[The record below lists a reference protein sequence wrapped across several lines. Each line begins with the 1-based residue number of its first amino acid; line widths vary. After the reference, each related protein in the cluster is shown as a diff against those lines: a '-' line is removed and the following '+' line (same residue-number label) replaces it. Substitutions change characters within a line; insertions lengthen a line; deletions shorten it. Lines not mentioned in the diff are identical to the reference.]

1 MTIREELA
9 RQAGGRS
16 MKTAITLMWICH
28 VSHHWGRDNH
38 FKIYLSFPCSGKVF
52 AMMKALDE
60 KIREE
65 YPDVYK
71 KVENKVVWTIRR
83 SGYLLYYLGHFC
95 MSLKEKKV

>member
-1 MTIREELA
+1 
-9 RQAGGRS
+9 
-16 MKTAITLMWICH
+16 
-28 VSHHWGRDNH
+28 
-38 FKIYLSFPCSGKVF
+38 VF

>member
-1 MTIREELA
+1 
-9 RQAGGRS
+9 
-16 MKTAITLMWICH
+16 
-28 VSHHWGRDNH
+28 
-38 FKIYLSFPCSGKVF
+38 
-52 AMMKALDE
+52 MMKALDE

-95 MSLKEKKV
+95 MSLKEKKYERRSNTDSANDLSGG

>member
-1 MTIREELA
+1 
-9 RQAGGRS
+9 
-16 MKTAITLMWICH
+16 
-28 VSHHWGRDNH
+28 
-38 FKIYLSFPCSGKVF
+38 
-52 AMMKALDE
+52 MKALDE

-95 MSLKEKKV
+95 MNLKEKKV